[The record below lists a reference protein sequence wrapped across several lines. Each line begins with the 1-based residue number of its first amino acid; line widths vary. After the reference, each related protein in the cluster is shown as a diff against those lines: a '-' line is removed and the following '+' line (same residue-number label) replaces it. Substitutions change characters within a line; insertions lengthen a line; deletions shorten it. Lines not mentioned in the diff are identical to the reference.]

1 VLHEETGASHL
12 KRDRPLPIYA
22 KETALKLTEISKY
35 EAQPG
40 QLVEWTLHPKT
51 VAAAAQT
58 APDSRPPSF
67 TQDAHVKTTAFLRG
81 IGLEAPTW
89 LATAFDIP
97 GTLDSEAMEAT
108 FLGWITRHETLRS
121 ELRLTGD
128 QLERFTISADDVSL
142 DRTVV
147 GDFTDSADLV
157 RYLEDRFDQAA
168 NPLTWPAY
176 IFVTVA
182 REHGFTVY
190 LAFDHT
196 NVDGYSI
203 AQIAHEIHELY
214 AAALAGRSA
223 QLVATGSYVDFSQ
236 IERDAA
242 DDVDESHE
250 AVVRWRE
257 FVETCGGELPRFP
270 LDLGVAPGEYPRQTG
285 GCEWLMA
292 PADADAFDAT
302 CKAMG
307 GNFAAGVMAAAS
319 AAAYELGDEP
329 VYRTVLP
336 FHTRSDLQWL
346 TSLGWYI
353 GLAPFEIATA
363 QAGDFHELV
372 RMARHAARA
381 AKPVAQAPFAKAFS
395 LLEGTVRPLSVMS
408 YIDARNVPG
417 APQWTEWNVHAFGK
431 VSYGDEVYLWLNRTL
446 EGLYVTYRYPSTEL
460 GHQNVN
466 DFIDR
471 VRQVMTSVARTGTYA
486 FGGDLGLDS
495 LAA

>member
-1 VLHEETGASHL
+1 
-12 KRDRPLPIYA
+12 
-22 KETALKLTEISKY
+22 LKLTEISKY

-40 QLVEWTLHPKT
+40 QLVEWTLHPTT
-51 VAAAAQT
+51 VAAAAEA
-58 APDSRPPSF
+58 APDARQPSF

-97 GTLDSEAMEAT
+97 GALDFEAMEAT
-108 FLGWITRHETLRS
+108 FRGWIMRHETLRS

-128 QLERFTISADDVSL
+128 QLERFTLSADDVSL
-142 DRTVV
+142 ERTIVD
-147 GDFTDSADLV
+147 DFTDSAELV
-157 RYLEDRFDQAA
+157 GYLEERFDQAA
-168 NPLTWPAY
+168 DPLQWPAY
-176 IFVTVA
+176 LFVTVA
-182 REHGFTVY
+182 REGAFTVY

-214 AAALAGRSA
+214 AAAVDGRPA
-223 QLVATGSYVDFSQ
+223 QLVAAGSYVDFSQ

-242 DDVDESHE
+242 DEVDESHA

-257 FVETCGGELPRFP
+257 FVESCGGELPRFP
-270 LDLGVAPGEYPRQTG
+270 LDLGVAPGEYPLQTG
-285 GCEWLMA
+285 GCEWLMS
-292 PADADAFDAT
+292 PADADAFDAA

-353 GLAPFEIATA
+353 GLGPFEIATA

-381 AKPVAQAPFAKAFS
+381 AKPVAQAPFPKAFS

-408 YIDARNVPG
+408 YIDARTVAG
-417 APQWTEWNVHAFGK
+417 ASQWTEWNAHAFGK
-431 VSYGDEVYLWLNRTL
+431 VSYGDEVYMWLNRTL
-446 EGLYVTYRYPSTEL
+446 EGLHLTYRCPSTEV
-460 GHQNVN
+460 GHRNVSAY
-466 DFIDR
+466 IER
-471 VRQVMTSVARTGTYA
+471 VRDVMTSVAQTGTYA
-486 FGGDLGLDS
+486 FAGDYGLQR